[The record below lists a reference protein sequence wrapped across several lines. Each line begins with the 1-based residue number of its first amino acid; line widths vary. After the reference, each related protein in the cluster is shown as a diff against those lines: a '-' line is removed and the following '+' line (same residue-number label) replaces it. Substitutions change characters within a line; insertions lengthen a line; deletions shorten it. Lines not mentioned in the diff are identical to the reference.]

1 MRSAVEISS
10 LTTKYFNE
18 IPTCLYVY
26 SDGDPERKADNLPVQ
41 ISCIGFFLQQNFN
54 KMLIARIATN
64 LFYRNLVERIHSIGN
79 LGLQSPGLMGK
90 RMSENMKKIMCNDSL
105 NDEVRNLC
113 KIKDKN
119 SKLVT
124 ELKKNGDQPKN
135 LMGEVYKELSLKD
148 TLKDYF
154 W

>member
-1 MRSAVEISS
+1 
-10 LTTKYFNE
+10 
-18 IPTCLYVY
+18 
-26 SDGDPERKADNLPVQ
+26 
-41 ISCIGFFLQQNFN
+41 
-54 KMLIARIATN
+54 MLIARIATN

>member
-1 MRSAVEISS
+1 M
-10 LTTKYFNE
+10 
-18 IPTCLYVY
+18 YVY

-124 ELKKNGDQPKN
+124 ELKKK
-135 LMGEVYKELSLKD
+135 
-148 TLKDYF
+148 

>member
-1 MRSAVEISS
+1 
-10 LTTKYFNE
+10 
-18 IPTCLYVY
+18 
-26 SDGDPERKADNLPVQ
+26 
-41 ISCIGFFLQQNFN
+41 
-54 KMLIARIATN
+54 MLIARIATN
-64 LFYRNLVERIHSIGN
+64 IFYRNLVERIHSIGN

>member
-1 MRSAVEISS
+1 
-10 LTTKYFNE
+10 
-18 IPTCLYVY
+18 
-26 SDGDPERKADNLPVQ
+26 
-41 ISCIGFFLQQNFN
+41 
-54 KMLIARIATN
+54 
-64 LFYRNLVERIHSIGN
+64 
-79 LGLQSPGLMGK
+79 
-90 RMSENMKKIMCNDSL
+90 MCNDSL
-105 NDEVRNLC
+105 NEEVRNLC

-135 LMGEVYKELSLKD
+135 LMGEVYKELPLKD

>member
-1 MRSAVEISS
+1 M
-10 LTTKYFNE
+10 Y
-18 IPTCLYVY
+18 
-26 SDGDPERKADNLPVQ
+26 DGDLERKVDNLPVQ
-41 ISCIGFFLQQNFN
+41 ISYIGFFLQQNFN
-54 KMLIARIATN
+54 KMLIARRATN

>member
-1 MRSAVEISS
+1 M
-10 LTTKYFNE
+10 Y
-18 IPTCLYVY
+18 
-26 SDGDPERKADNLPVQ
+26 DGDPERKVDNLPVQ
-41 ISCIGFFLQQNFN
+41 ISYIGFFLQQNFN
-54 KMLIARIATN
+54 KMLIARRATN

>member
-1 MRSAVEISS
+1 M
-10 LTTKYFNE
+10 
-18 IPTCLYVY
+18 YVY

-135 LMGEVYKELSLKD
+135 LMGEVHKELSLKD